1 MELAGQDRGVQVDL
15 RGIGTVVGQAQDRE
29 DNQGDHDGRNRREE
43 HVPDVREKGDLV
55 DGRCHHRRVGQR
67 GDLVAEV
74 SAGDNGTSDDPVGK
88 TLGPT
93 DAKEGDADGGDGGP
107 GTAGHH
113 GNDGANDAGRQE
125 EHLGTDN
132 LDPVIDESRDHAAHR
147 PSAGDTADEEE
158 NEGGPGNVGEISAD
172 SFLEF
177 LPRRLEEQRS
187 KQHADAGRDEQRHLA
202 RAEDGVAAENA
213 DVDGEQRDQDEDGNQ
228 GEDRRPGGGLFHIRS
243 SYRRQRYEKSSI
255 FVCMRRWFIALTA
268 ALSALTAA
276 AQEYGVVDIS
286 VCNLRATPD
295 YDAEMVSQALLG
307 TPVHILQITDKNNWP
322 QVQTPDT
329 YTGWVHKDAIT
340 LLSFEEYHAWNAAP
354 KIVVTALTGVVYAEP
369 SPRSATVS
377 DVVAG
382 DRLKD
387 LGRKGR
393 FHRVGFPDGRV
404 GYLDKKLGQPE
415 AVWRASLDQSVDAIL
430 ASALTMNGF
439 PYLWAGMSPKG
450 MDCSGFV
457 RTVLF
462 MHDIIIPRDAGPQSR
477 TGERILGLE
486 DLLPG
491 DLVFFGRKDAA
502 GPKVSHVGFYL
513 GDGKFIHSLGLV
525 KIGSF
530 RPEDPEYDAYNT
542 GRYLFA
548 SRVLPFIDKQEG
560 LNTTM
565 TNPYYSE

>member
-1 MELAGQDRGVQVDL
+1 
-15 RGIGTVVGQAQDRE
+15 
-29 DNQGDHDGRNRREE
+29 
-43 HVPDVREKGDLV
+43 
-55 DGRCHHRRVGQR
+55 
-67 GDLVAEV
+67 
-74 SAGDNGTSDDPVGK
+74 
-88 TLGPT
+88 
-93 DAKEGDADGGDGGP
+93 
-107 GTAGHH
+107 
-113 GNDGANDAGRQE
+113 
-125 EHLGTDN
+125 
-132 LDPVIDESRDHAAHR
+132 
-147 PSAGDTADEEE
+147 
-158 NEGGPGNVGEISAD
+158 
-172 SFLEF
+172 
-177 LPRRLEEQRS
+177 
-187 KQHADAGRDEQRHLA
+187 
-202 RAEDGVAAENA
+202 
-213 DVDGEQRDQDEDGNQ
+213 
-228 GEDRRPGGGLFHIRS
+228 
-243 SYRRQRYEKSSI
+243 
-255 FVCMRRWFIALTA
+255 MRRWFTALAAALAALTG
-268 ALSALTAA
+268 A

-307 TPVHILQITDKNNWP
+307 TPVHILQITSKNNWP

-354 KIVVTALTGVVYAEP
+354 KIIVTALTGVVRAEA
-369 SPRSATVS
+369 SERAATVG

-382 DRLKD
+382 ARLRD

-393 FHRVGFPDGRV
+393 YWRVGFPDGRT
-404 GYLDKKLGQPE
+404 GYLHRSLAQPE
-415 AVWRASLDQSVDAIL
+415 AAWRASLDQSVDAIL
-430 ASALTMNGF
+430 ATALTMNGF

-457 RTVLF
+457 RAVLF

-477 TGERILGLE
+477 TGERIFGLE
-486 DLLPG
+486 DLQPG
-491 DLVFFGRKDAA
+491 
-502 GPKVSHVGFYL
+502 VSHVGFYL

-565 TNPYYSE
+565 TNPYYLE